1 MNFFQSQ
8 MEKAGKNKLAL
19 AIFLIIF
26 LIGIFLRSYHFSDWL
41 HFEIDQTYDTLLVS
55 PAVESGI
62 SNLPL
67 LGPTAGGGR
76 SLRLG
81 PAFYYMEYLSA
92 KIFGNNPAGHAMQV
106 LILSILSLP
115 LFYFFSKKYFS
126 VPISLGIFAIFSV
139 SLYLVT
145 YSRFSWSPNVLPF
158 LALAAFYCLLR
169 SVLKNEPKKNAWF
182 LASVALAGI
191 ASQIHFISFFSIPL
205 VFIIFLLIKR
215 PSFNLKIWAAAF
227 TVLLVLYSPMIIS
240 DIKTHGQNFSYFL
253 EKLGLKEAGLKENKE
268 DAGNSKN
275 LGEKIFQDARYNALE
290 YFLVISGIDSING
303 KRLKGYDA
311 GILCKTCSDDAPLR
325 IASFLFWI
333 SGISALAFRLTR
345 EKNQQKKDFLTIC
358 ALWLIATFLFFLL
371 ITYDGFY
378 IYPRFFLI
386 SAPLAMIFLGL
397 ILEFVFSIKNPLRY
411 LIFSLIIL
419 LLLFSNIGKIFENF
433 KQLKNSPYD
442 KKARFET
449 EDVFPDNSR
458 ITLQQ
463 ELMILGYMA
472 EKYEDNGFPVYLK
485 SIHELDPVFWY
496 FFDKKNIPYDYFSY
510 DPDID
515 KNIYRKGNYFL
526 ISSSLSKKAKDT
538 KMLGTAFDIAE
549 NKNFGSL
556 YVLYLSP
563 KPEFITSEAQ
573 DLSKKQPSEQ
583 AVQISQILT
592 WKKLSSSTQALK

>member
-1 MNFFQSQ
+1 MNFFRLQI
-8 MEKAGKNKLAL
+8 EKAKENKLAL
-19 AIFLIIF
+19 SIFLIIF

-92 KIFGNNPAGHAMQV
+92 KIFGNEPSGHAAQV

-126 VPISLGIFAIFSV
+126 VPISLGIFAIFSA

-158 LALAAFYCLLR
+158 LALAAFYCLLC
-169 SVLKNEPKKNAWF
+169 SVSQNDPKKNAWF
-182 LASVALAGI
+182 LASIALAGI

-205 VFIIFLLIKR
+205 VFIFFLLIKR
-215 PSFNLKIWAAAF
+215 PSFNLKIWVAAF
-227 TVLLVLYSPMIIS
+227 AVLLVLYSPMIIS

-253 EKLGLKEAGLKENKE
+253 EKLGIREAQAIEARE
-268 DAGNSKN
+268 DSKN
-275 LGEKIFQDARYNALE
+275 SRSIGEKTFQDARYNALE
-290 YFLVISGIDSING
+290 YSLIISGIDSING
-303 KRLKGYDA
+303 KRFKGYEV
-311 GILCKTCSDDAPLR
+311 GIACKTCSDDAPFR
-325 IASFLFWI
+325 IAGFLFWI
-333 SGISALAFRLTR
+333 SGISALAFRLVR

-358 ALWLIATFLFFLL
+358 ALWLLATFLFLLL

-397 ILEFVFSIKNPLRY
+397 ILEFVFSIKNPFHY

-463 ELMILGYMA
+463 ELMILDYMA
-472 EKYEDNGFPVYLK
+472 EKYEKNGFPVYLK

-496 FFDKKNIPYDYFSY
+496 FLDKKNIPYDYFSY
-510 DPDID
+510 DPDINKD
-515 KNIYRKGNYFL
+515 IYQKGNYFL
-526 ISSSLSKKAKDT
+526 ISSDLSKKAKDT
-538 KMLGTAFDIAE
+538 KMLGSSFDIVE

-556 YVLYLSP
+556 YILYLSP
-563 KPEFITSEAQ
+563 KTQSATLDAQ

-592 WKKLSSSTQALK
+592 WKKLSSKNK